1 MEAHRPRRSWA
12 FRALRRPNRVAR
24 TGGDPAARPICLA
37 RRGPAR
43 SGHGRRSE
51 DAHDRRGGFFR
62 SAGGGWGGARRGH
75 GNRQRRRERLADRR
89 AQARRGS
96 RADFG
101 RDGDR
106 LGRSARSGPGRRS
119 GSRRGRVPR
128 ALAPPARRS
137 PSAGGTLR
145 SSAGRGLALRLE
157 GGENRRTRLA
167 RDRRRG
173 GVRRDGGGS
182 RRDARGR
189 LRSDREGS
197 GKGLRRRRELTRAK
211 DAFPVS
217 STFRRFTGTPSY
229 LTNESLEAAVNCALS
244 LERPLLVKGEPGTGK
259 TLLAQAIAETLSAE
273 LIHWPVKS
281 TTRAQD
287 GLYVY
292 DTVQRLY
299 DARFGEGDVKDIR
312 HYIKL
317 GPLGRA
323 FAAEQR
329 LVLLID
335 EVDKAD
341 LEFPN
346 DLLHEIDRMRFVIPE
361 TGDEVVAKNRPIV
374 VITSNNEKELPD
386 AFLRRCV
393 FHFIDF
399 PDQELMKRIV
409 RVHHPQVEGAIVDQA
424 VVAFYELRAVPRLR
438 KRPST
443 SELVDWISV
452 LMQSGVGRDRLI
464 RELPFLGVLLKKEQD
479 VELLRAVR
487 AGGVRR

>member
-1 MEAHRPRRSWA
+1 MAWELP
-12 FRALRRPNRVAR
+12 F
-24 TGGDPAARPICLA
+24 
-37 RRGPAR
+37 
-43 SGHGRRSE
+43 
-51 DAHDRRGGFFR
+51 
-62 SAGGGWGGARRGH
+62 
-75 GNRQRRRERLADRR
+75 
-89 AQARRGS
+89 
-96 RADFG
+96 
-101 RDGDR
+101 
-106 LGRSARSGPGRRS
+106 
-119 GSRRGRVPR
+119 
-128 ALAPPARRS
+128 
-137 PSAGGTLR
+137 
-145 SSAGRGLALRLE
+145 
-157 GGENRRTRLA
+157 
-167 RDRRRG
+167 
-173 GVRRDGGGS
+173 DGGKTCYLP
-182 RRDARGR
+182 DI
-189 LRSDREGS
+189 
-197 GKGLRRRRELTRAK
+197 
-211 DAFPVS
+211 PV
-217 STFRRFTGTPSY
+217 TAAFRRFTGTPTY
-229 LTNESLEAAVNCALS
+229 LTNESLESAVNCALA

-259 TLLAQAIAETLSAE
+259 TLLAQSVAESMGLD

-299 DARFGEGDVKDIR
+299 EARFGEGDVKDIR
-312 HYIKL
+312 RYIKL

-323 FAAEQR
+323 FASSQR

-361 TGDEVVAKNRPIV
+361 TGDEVVATQRPV
-374 VITSNNEKELPD
+374 VIITSNNEKELPD

-409 RVHHPQVEGAIVDQA
+409 RVHHPKVDDAIVDQA
-424 VVAFYELRAVPRLR
+424 VIAFYELRTVPRLR

-443 SELVDWISV
+443 SELVDWITV
-452 LMQSGVGRDRLI
+452 LMQSGIGKERLI

-487 AGGVRR
+487 AGGARR